1 MSTDKKHEMIL
12 DKAARLAVLMELDN
26 RGLLDG
32 MSYQAIADALKGP
45 NEEAVNRSTILRDL
59 RDLDTVRAKLG
70 RFQARVEYLKH
81 K

>member
-1 MSTDKKHEMIL
+1 MPTNHKQDMIL
-12 DKAARLAVLMELDN
+12 DKAARLAILMELDN
-26 RGLLDG
+26 QGLLDG

-59 RDLDTVRAKLG
+59 RDLDAVRAKLN
-70 RFQARVEYLKH
+70 RFRARVDYLKR